1 MTFYIQKVRGWRHYD
16 IIMLSGQ
23 CLTPYLS
30 DRRGD
35 WPYSSR
41 LSVTDL
47 VTLIWVSNRDLLW
60 WACVWNIVILSWFCW
75 CWASGDCCCTMWWSP
90 LSVTTHI
97 ICLNRHEWKIK
108 VDWCLEAY
116 NCEASQKVIS
126 RCFFYRLLEDI
137 RKASWRVVGVWVT
150 EAGRLN
156 TCRDKSS
163 FNGAWNVA
171 QSWTWRS
178 LLCRLW
184 ASREPLAAASH
195 SLYERRRLDRTG
207 LWFPHY
213 VCYPQQRY
221 SNAANSNKQLT
232 RRRPLPVAP
241 WQNKSTSRQKVQSHV
256 IVKKCD
262 LCH

>member
-1 MTFYIQKVRGWRHYD
+1 MMSVCVKHCYPLLVLL
-16 IIMLSGQ
+16 MLSFRW
-23 CLTPYLS
+23 LLLHHVMKPSVSHYTYYLS
-30 DRRGD
+30 EQTRMENKSWLVSRGIQL
-35 WPYSSR
+35 WGESK
-41 LSVTDL
+41 
-47 VTLIWVSNRDLLW
+47 SN
-60 WACVWNIVILSWFCW
+60 
-75 CWASGDCCCTMWWSP
+75 
-90 LSVTTHI
+90 
-97 ICLNRHEWKIK
+97 IK
-108 VDWCLEAY
+108 V
-116 NCEASQKVIS
+116 
-126 RCFFYRLLEDI
+126 FFYRLLEDI
-137 RKASWRVVGVWVT
+137 RKASWRVVGVWGT
-150 EAGRLN
+150 EAGRPN